1 MTLIEIRMGRYF
13 NCLLVI
19 FFLASC
25 GNNETTDTTDSNS
38 NDIDSTKAVD
48 SLDLFD
54 NQVKKYPNQ
63 TEPLFQR
70 AKYFIRQGS
79 FESAEGDLER
89 ALAMDSTVLKVRN
102 LYADILMSKLELEE
116 GKRHYEYVLEKDS
129 ANTDALLGLGK
140 LYALLDNSAQAI
152 YHLSV
157 LLQIDPHHAEA
168 YFMKGMIYRS
178 DFYETGRQESWDR
191 AMSSYQTAVEQDP
204 NYYAAFVE
212 MGVMHDQ
219 IDSDLA
225 LDYYNSA
232 LDIYPESIEA
242 WYNIGMYYQTR
253 GEVDKAIETY
263 SQLHRIDSTYADG
276 YFNHGYIHMIMTEDI
291 DSAIFF
297 FNTAVEIDPEYFQAF
312 NNLGLCYEKKKDIE
326 RARQYYQKAIEIN
339 PNYQLAKDNLNAL
352 Q

>member
-1 MTLIEIRMGRYF
+1 MSKIKIRMLRNF
-13 NCLLVI
+13 ICLLVL
-19 FFLASC
+19 FLLIAC
-25 GNNETTDTTDSNS
+25 TGDTVADTGESNL
-38 NDIDSTKAVD
+38 NDHDSTKVVD
-48 SLDLFD
+48 SLALFD
-54 NQVKKYPNQ
+54 NQVKKFANQ

-70 AKYFIRQGS
+70 AKYLIRQGS
-79 FESAEGDLER
+79 FEPAEVDLEK
-89 ALAMDSTVLKVRN
+89 ALKIDSTVLKVRN
-102 LYADILMSKLELEE
+102 LYADILMSKLKLEE
-116 GKRHYEYVLEKDS
+116 GKRHYEYVLTKDS
-129 ANTDALLGLGK
+129 TNTDALLGLGK
-140 LYALLDNSAQAI
+140 LYALLDNSAQAV
-152 YHLSV
+152 YYLST

-178 DFYETGRQESWDR
+178 DYYKTGRQESWDR
-191 AMSSYQTAVEQDP
+191 AMSSYQTAVEQNP

-219 IDSDLA
+219 IGSDLA

-242 WYNIGMYYQTR
+242 WYNIGMFYQTR

-263 SQLHRIDSTYADG
+263 SQLHRVDSTYADG
-276 YFNHGYIHMIMTEDI
+276 YFNHGYIHMIMTDDI

-312 NNLGLCYEKKKDIE
+312 NNLGLCYEKKKEIE
-326 RARQYYQKAIEIN
+326 KAREYYQKAIEIN